1 MALSHTATNKLEQLF
16 GGLPRPARLFVLTGA
31 GCSTPSGI
39 PDYRDT
45 EGKWKRS
52 PPMHLPEFLS
62 NEHARQRYWA
72 RSMAGWRSFHAARP
86 NAVHRSLAQLEAS
99 GNCKTLVTQNVDG
112 LHQRAGSQEVIDL
125 HGRLD
130 QVLCLDCGHKV
141 PREHVQDALIEQNPD
156 WHYVVSQIAPDGDVD
171 LDQVDYAS
179 FEAPGCSLCRG
190 RLKPD
195 VVFFGENVP
204 KLRVERALQA
214 LDAADA
220 LLVVG
225 SSLMVY
231 SGFRYA
237 RAAATATK
245 PILIINQGQTRAD
258 DLADLK
264 LNVDAGHGLDSLHDA
279 LAKT

>member
-1 MALSHTATNKLEQLF
+1 MALPHTATTQLGQLF
-16 GGLPRPARLFVLTGA
+16 SGLPKPARLFVLTGA

-62 NEHARQRYWA
+62 SEHARQRYWA
-72 RSMAGWRSFHAARP
+72 RSMAGWRSFHAAKP
-86 NAVHRSLAQLEAS
+86 NGVHRSIARLEAS
-99 GNCKTLVTQNVDG
+99 GHCKTLVTQNVDG

-130 QVLCLDCGHKV
+130 QVLCLDCGHRES
-141 PREHVQDALIEQNPD
+141 REHVQTALIEHNPD

-171 LDQVDYAS
+171 LEQVDYAR
-179 FEAPGCSLCRG
+179 FEVPGCSRCRG

-204 KLRVERALQA
+204 KLRVERALNA

-237 RAAATATK
+237 RAAAAAEK
-245 PILIINQGQTRAD
+245 PVIIINRGQTRAD
-258 DLADLK
+258 ELASLK
-264 LNVDAGHGLDSLHDA
+264 LDMDAGDALDSLHSV
-279 LAKT
+279 LAGP